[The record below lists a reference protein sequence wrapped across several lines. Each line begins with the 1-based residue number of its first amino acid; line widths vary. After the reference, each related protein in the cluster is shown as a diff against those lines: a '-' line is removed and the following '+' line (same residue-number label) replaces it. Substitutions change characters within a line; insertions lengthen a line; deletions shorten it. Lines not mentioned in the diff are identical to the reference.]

1 MFNETIRHT
10 DITDMRPES
19 RKNETNDVY
28 HQYRAKKD
36 LNGSLNLNL
45 SQGSIM
51 NSSMD
56 TQENIS
62 VT

>member
-19 RKNETNDVY
+19 RKNETNDIY

-36 LNGSLNLNL
+36 LNGSLNL
-45 SQGSIM
+45 SQGSIL

-56 TQENIS
+56 TSQENIS

>member
-10 DITDMRPES
+10 DINDMRPES
-19 RKNETNDVY
+19 RKNETNDIY

-36 LNGSLNLNL
+36 LNGSLNL
-45 SQGSIM
+45 SQGSIL

-56 TQENIS
+56 TSQDNIS

>member
-10 DITDMRPES
+10 DVTDMRPES
-19 RKNETNDVY
+19 RKNETNDIY

-36 LNGSLNLNL
+36 LNGSLNL

-56 TQENIS
+56 TSQENIS

>member
-19 RKNETNDVY
+19 RKNETNDIY

-36 LNGSLNLNL
+36 LNGSLNL

-56 TQENIS
+56 TSQENIS